1 MDRKEFIKNEINL
14 DPMDPFNHYLLAI
27 EYQKEGSIKESFD
40 LFEEIITQFPDYVAT
55 YYTYAN
61 ALLASEEEDKAEKI
75 IWKGVEEAEKK
86 GAAKALK
93 ELKQLLE
100 LNF

>member
-1 MDRKEFIKNEINL
+1 
-14 DPMDPFNHYLLAI
+14 
-27 EYQKEGSIKESFD
+27 
-40 LFEEIITQFPDYVAT
+40 
-55 YYTYAN
+55 
-61 ALLASEEEDKAEKI
+61 LLASEEEDKAEKI
-75 IWKGVEEAEKK
+75 IRKGIEEAEKK

>member
-1 MDRKEFIKNEINL
+1 MDRKEFIKNEINQ
-14 DPMDPFNHYLLAI
+14 DPTDPFNHYLLAI

-61 ALLASEEEDKAEKI
+61 ALLASDEEDKAEKI
-75 IWKGVEEAEKK
+75 IQKGIEEAEKK

>member
-1 MDRKEFIKNEINL
+1 
-14 DPMDPFNHYLLAI
+14 MDPFNHYLLAM
-27 EYQKEGSIKESFD
+27 EYQKEGAIKESFD

-61 ALLASEEEDKAEKI
+61 ALLARDEEDKAEI
-75 IWKGVEEAEKK
+75 IIRLGIKEAEKK